1 MLDASPSAL
10 TKLGEISIRDG
21 KIMIDGF
28 DAQDGTCRDV
38 AALAIVWAIGQLQV
52 ELMATLER
60 PGGGNA
66 CVG

>member
-1 MLDASPSAL
+1 MLDASPSHL
-10 TKLGEISIRDG
+10 TELGTMTIIDG
-21 KIMIDGF
+21 KIHIEGF
-28 DAQDGTCRDV
+28 RAHDATCRDV

-52 ELMATLER
+52 ELMETLKA